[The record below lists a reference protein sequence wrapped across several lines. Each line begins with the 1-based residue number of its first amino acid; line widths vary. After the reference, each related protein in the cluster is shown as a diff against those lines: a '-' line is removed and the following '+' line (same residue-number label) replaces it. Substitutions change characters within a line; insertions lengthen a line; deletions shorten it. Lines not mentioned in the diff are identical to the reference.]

1 MPRSEKYFIGPQ
13 LLGDIRQTVSRVA
26 AMPQGSRI
34 GKIPTRL
41 QDTMRRSGTILRR
54 GTFTAASWS
63 IGETAVVTVI
73 GETNTVSVTNYC
85 IPVAGETNATQTLNV
100 IYGNILGTATAVE
113 IQQPT
118 STSTCTNVIGGV
130 DLTEISGFDA
140 GAIQLL
146 GHSAGD
152 TNSATCVSLQWYSV
166 TQCGSTAT

>member
-1 MPRSEKYFIGPQ
+1 MPRTEKYFIGPQ
-13 LLGDIRQTVSRVA
+13 LLGDIRRTVDRVDA
-26 AMPQGSRI
+26 GAYGE
-34 GKIPTRL
+34 GATPTPPRL

-63 IGETAVVTVI
+63 IGETAVVTI
-73 GETNTVSVTNYC
+73 LGETNTVSVTNYC

-118 STSTCTNVIGGV
+118 STCTNVIGGV

-152 TNSATCVSLQWYSV
+152 TNAATCVSLQWYSV

>member
-1 MPRSEKYFIGPQ
+1 MPRTEKYFIGPQ
-13 LLGDIRQTVSRVA
+13 LLGDIRQTVSRVS

-34 GKIPTRL
+34 GGVETRIQGL
-41 QDTMRRSGTILRR
+41 NQPGGTILRR

-63 IGETAVVTVI
+63 IGETAVVTI
-73 GETNTVSVTNYC
+73 LGETNTVSVTNYC

-118 STSTCTNVIGGV
+118 STCTNVIGGV

-152 TNSATCVSLQWYSV
+152 TNAATCVSLQWYSV

>member
-1 MPRSEKYFIGPQ
+1 MPRTEKYFIGPQ
-13 LLGDIRQTVSRVA
+13 LLGDIRRTVDRVDA
-26 AMPQGSRI
+26 GPYGEGATPT
-34 GKIPTRL
+34 PTRL
-41 QDTMRRSGTILRR
+41 QDAMRRSGTILHR

-63 IGETAVVTVI
+63 IGETAVVTI
-73 GETNTVSVTNYC
+73 LGETNTVSVTNYC

-118 STSTCTNVIGGV
+118 STCTNVIGGV

-152 TNSATCVSLQWYSV
+152 TNAATCVSLQWYSV